1 LQAEVK
7 AIIDFTFDVYR
18 KFGFTEFLTFVA
30 TRPEKSQGSDEDW
43 ELATNSLK
51 TSLQDNGLEFGIKEG
66 EGAFYGPKIEFNIKD
81 SLGRLWQCGTIQV
94 DFSMPNRFELE
105 YTANDGKKHRPV
117 MLHRAI
123 YGSLERF
130 IGILIE
136 HFEGKFPLWL
146 SPVQMR
152 ILTVA
157 EPHSDY
163 ASDLASEL
171 TSQGYRIETD
181 LRNEK
186 IGAKIREAILRK
198 VNYLVIIGDKEV
210 AGNTVSIRKRG
221 EETTESMDK
230 NTFFQ
235 LLSSDL

>member
-1 LQAEVK
+1 
-7 AIIDFTFDVYR
+7 
-18 KFGFTEFLTFVA
+18 
-30 TRPEKSQGSDEDW
+30 
-43 ELATNSLK
+43 
-51 TSLQDNGLEFGIKEG
+51 
-66 EGAFYGPKIEFNIKD
+66 
-81 SLGRLWQCGTIQV
+81 
-94 DFSMPNRFELE
+94 
-105 YTANDGKKHRPV
+105 
-117 MLHRAI
+117 
-123 YGSLERF
+123 
-130 IGILIE
+130 LIE